1 MAHLAHYKEAHPLPF
16 VITHWINL
24 VCMIL
29 LIITGF
35 YIHFPFIAGW
45 MGICRGIHIFC
56 GVVIVLNLIVRVV
69 LAFIIKDAQRGGTRE
84 GLDRDIKN
92 FLPSKAN
99 KHQFLPWIKY
109 YLFIKKD
116 HPKGTKYGSLQ
127 KICYFLIPFLI
138 LASAFSGFSLWET
151 TADWALFAWGTQLV
165 GGAMNMRVI
174 HYFLMWVFIIFIIIH
189 VYLANI
195 EGTAGTKLMLLHKEH
210 GGLVVDP
217 ETGDVIG
224 EDLGPG
230 REGVVIQDGV
240 NALPDGAAA
249 KKW

>member
-24 VCMIL
+24 VCMVL

-45 MGICRGIHIFC
+45 MASARGVHIFC
-56 GVVIVLNLIVRVV
+56 GVVLVLNLIVRVV
-69 LAFIIKDAQRGGTRE
+69 LSFFIRSAQRCGTRE
-84 GLDRDIKN
+84 GLDRDVKN

-116 HPKGTKYGSLQ
+116 HPKGTKYGSPQ
-127 KICYFLIPFLI
+127 KLCYFLIPFVI
-138 LASAFSGFSLWET
+138 LASAYSGFSLWEV
-151 TADWALFAWGTQLV
+151 TADWPLFSWGIGVV
-165 GGAMNMRVI
+165 GGVMNMRIV
-174 HYFLMWVFIIFIIIH
+174 HYFLMWVFIIFLIIH
-189 VYLANI
+189 VYLASI
-195 EGTAGTKLMLLHKEH
+195 EGSAALKMMLFHKEH

-217 ETGDVIG
+217 KTGDVIG
-224 EDLGPG
+224 EDLDAGH
-230 REGVVIQDGV
+230 EGG
-240 NALPDGAAA
+240 ARKMPDGAAGKVWNA
-249 KKW
+249 GN